1 MSDKKIFTFDVE
13 VDPITYKLVHE
24 YFMHQTVYIRY
35 MMSEDGRASWVRFQ
49 PEPVTKNE
57 ANVIERALR
66 RLGAFVVC
74 YENRFSK
81 KLDNVTYY

>member
-13 VDPITYKLVHE
+13 VDTITYKLVHE
-24 YFMHQTVYIRY
+24 YFMHQTVYISY
-35 MMSEDGRASWVRFQ
+35 MMSEDGRSSWVRFQ
-49 PEPVTKNE
+49 PEPVTKTE
-57 ANVIERALR
+57 ANVIERDLR

-81 KLDNVTYY
+81 KLDSVTYY

>member
-1 MSDKKIFTFDVE
+1 MSDKKIFTFEVE

-35 MMSEDGRASWVRFQ
+35 LMSEDGRSNWVRFQ
-49 PEPVTKNE
+49 PEPVTKTE
-57 ANVIERALR
+57 ANVIERGLR

-74 YENRFSK
+74 YENDFSK